1 MKFTFKRNSRN
12 NPENVKH
19 KESFLTE
26 QFNEGIF
33 VLQHKCA
40 KWLENRTAHLSAKSW
55 IVILLCFV
63 VFTVGGN
70 VYLIVDG
77 LNGNSKKIERSLIS
91 RPINEIAFDSKNT
104 ILNTSLSKT
113 QIERMARFQMYMD
126 SLGRSPTGKLIQD
139 SILRSRP
146 GLLDS
151 LVIVE
156 NYYHSQFK
164 NQ

>member
-1 MKFTFKRNSRN
+1 MKFTFKRNSSN

-19 KESFLTE
+19 KERFLME
-26 QFNEGIF
+26 RFNEAIF

-55 IVILLCFV
+55 IVILFCFV

-77 LNGNSKKIERSLIS
+77 LNGNSNKIERSLIS
-91 RPINEIAFDSKNT
+91 RPINAVAFDTKNT

-139 SILRSRP
+139 SILRSRL

-151 LVIVE
+151 LVTVE
-156 NYYHSQFK
+156 NYYRSKFK

>member
-1 MKFTFKRNSRN
+1 MKFTFKKNSKN
-12 NPENVKH
+12 SPESVKY
-19 KESFLTE
+19 KERFPMGR
-26 QFNEGIF
+26 FNEAIF
-33 VLQHKCA
+33 LLQHKCA
-40 KWLENRTAHLSAKSW
+40 QWLEQKTAHLSAKSW
-55 IVILLCFV
+55 IVILFCFV

-70 VYLIVDG
+70 IYLIVDG
-77 LNGNSKKIERSLIS
+77 LNENSNKIERSIIS
-91 RPINEIAFDSKNT
+91 RPTNTVAFDTKST
-104 ILNTSLSKT
+104 TLITSLSKT

-126 SLGRSPTGKLIQD
+126 SLGRSPTGKLVQD

-156 NYYHSQFK
+156 KYYRSQFK

>member
-1 MKFTFKRNSRN
+1 MKFTFKRNSKN
-12 NPENVKH
+12 NPESVKY
-19 KESFLTE
+19 KERFLLE
-26 QFNEGIF
+26 RCNEAIF
-33 VLQHKCA
+33 LLQHKCA
-40 KWLENRTAHLSAKSW
+40 QWLEQKTAHLSAKSW
-55 IVILLCFV
+55 IVILFCFV

-70 VYLIVDG
+70 IYLIVDS
-77 LNGNSKKIERSLIS
+77 LNENSNKIERSLIS
-91 RPINEIAFDSKNT
+91 RPINVLVLDSKST
-104 ILNTSLSKT
+104 TFNTSLSKT

-156 NYYHSQFK
+156 NYYRSQFK

>member
-12 NPENVKH
+12 NPESVKY
-19 KESFLTE
+19 KERFLLE
-26 QFNEGIF
+26 RCNEAIF
-33 VLQHKCA
+33 LLQHKCA
-40 KWLENRTAHLSAKSW
+40 QWLEQKTAHLSAKSW
-55 IVILLCFV
+55 IVILFCFI

-70 VYLIVDG
+70 IYLIVDG
-77 LNGNSKKIERSLIS
+77 LNGNSNKIERSLIS
-91 RPINEIAFDSKNT
+91 RSTNAAAFDTKNKT
-104 ILNTSLSKT
+104 FNTSLSKT
-113 QIERMARFQMYMD
+113 ELERMARFQMYMD

-156 NYYHSQFK
+156 NYYRSQFK

>member
-1 MKFTFKRNSRN
+1 MKFTFKRNSKN
-12 NPENVKH
+12 NPESVKY
-19 KESFLTE
+19 KERSLLERFD
-26 QFNEGIF
+26 QAIF

-55 IVILLCFV
+55 IVILFCFI

-77 LNGNSKKIERSLIS
+77 LNGNAKKIERSLIS
-91 RPINEIAFDSKNT
+91 RPINAVAFDTKNT
-104 ILNTSLSKT
+104 ILNASLSKT

-126 SLGRSPTGKLIQD
+126 SLGRSPTGKQVQD
-139 SILRSRP
+139 SMLRLRP

-151 LVIVE
+151 LVVVE
-156 NYYHSQFK
+156 DYYRSQFK